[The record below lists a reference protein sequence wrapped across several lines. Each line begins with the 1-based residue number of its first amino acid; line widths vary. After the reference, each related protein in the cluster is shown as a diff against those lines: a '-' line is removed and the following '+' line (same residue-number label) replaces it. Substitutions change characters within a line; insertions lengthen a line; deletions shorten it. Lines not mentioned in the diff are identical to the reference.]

1 MYGRLGQEILAIQ
14 EQEMEPTES
23 QENLQEETETK
34 AETTKDSSSI
44 FVIVDRDNQYY
55 PPPPL
60 TYFCSI
66 FFNDDLL

>member
-14 EQEMEPTES
+14 EQKMEPTES

-34 AETTKDSSSI
+34 AETTKDKI

-55 PPPPL
+55 PPPPPL